1 MGIHELRRK
10 FLREEEKEE
19 MKQGQLKR
27 VMMFGGLAVGIGL
40 TGCSQKET
48 LEIQTHVETATVR
61 VNDGLLP
68 LTHEV
73 SSEEAMG
80 SFDEESMNQ
89 LLERLS
95 EYPVLET
102 SIESGVQIILDGSVL
117 EGFESIEVGMVT
129 FAERIISEYLSVKG
143 CLSSPYLIIQFKEA
157 GMVQLTANELSTIDW
172 TNQNEVTNALVTAT
186 MLYGENLSR

>member
-27 VMMFGGLAVGIGL
+27 VMVFGGLVVGIGL

>member
-27 VMMFGGLAVGIGL
+27 VMVFGGLVVGIGL

-186 MLYGENLSR
+186 MLYGENLSK